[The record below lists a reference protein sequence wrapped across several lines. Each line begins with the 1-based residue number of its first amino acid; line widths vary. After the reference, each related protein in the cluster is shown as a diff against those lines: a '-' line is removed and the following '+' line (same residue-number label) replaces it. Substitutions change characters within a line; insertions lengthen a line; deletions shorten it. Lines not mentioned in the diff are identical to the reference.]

1 LAILNTC
8 KVMLASL
15 LPQWLTGQLQR
26 LDATRVPSPDV
37 PESAAVVYHS
47 GATRDLPPAAFAV
60 LAGQD
65 FDELRKGYDFIA
77 YNPDVFRRL
86 LGPQPV
92 IRELHRRNSA
102 FAHEVMPLRTPA
114 AWAGHTFTHLWPVPG
129 HAVHAN
135 FMHTC
140 ICILGVLNL
149 LHKLS
154 CSFQEARSP

>member
-1 LAILNTC
+1 
-8 KVMLASL
+8 M

-26 LDATRVPSPDV
+26 LDATRVPSPDI
-37 PESAAVVYHS
+37 PESASVVYHS

-92 IRELHRRNSA
+92 IRELQRRDTA
-102 FAHEVMPLRTPA
+102 FAHEVMPLRALA
-114 AWAGHTFTHLWPVPG
+114 AWAGHTFTPMPSSAG
-129 HAVHAN
+129 RADSVHSYA
-135 FMHTC
+135 
-140 ICILGVLNL
+140 L
-149 LHKLS
+149 LV
-154 CSFQEARSP
+154 F